1 MNSTFTPITDLLV
14 ARRRREI
21 TNQADIPPASNGFES
36 RLSALASRRAT
47 AKLGGGERRIESQ
60 QKRGKLTARERLSKL
75 FDDGKFTEIDTFN
88 THRSTDL
95 GLDKQRFEG
104 DSVVT
109 GWGKVGGR
117 TVFGYAQDFTVL
129 GGSLSQI
136 AAQKISKVM
145 DHAIKVGAPVVGI
158 NDSGGARIQEGIDS
172 LSGYG
177 EIFRR
182 NTLASG
188 VIPQITVIAG
198 PSAGGAVYSPAMT
211 DFIFMVESIGQMYI
225 TGPDVV
231 RSVTGEDVTHEDLGG
246 AGMHA
251 TTSGVAHYAATDEE
265 TCFNEVRRLL
275 SFLPSNNATSPPT
288 VPCEDPFNRR
298 PAKLATV
305 IPDDPNMP
313 YDVLDVVEE
322 LVDDGEFMQVHAE
335 FARNIV
341 VGFGRMAGST
351 VGIVANQPNE
361 LAGVLDID
369 ASDKGA
375 RFVRFCDAFNIPII
389 TLVDVPGFMPG
400 TAQEQGGIIRHG
412 AKMLYAYTEATVPK
426 ITIILRK
433 AYGGAYIVMGSKE
446 LRCDVNLAWPT
457 AEIAV
462 MGPDG
467 AVNVIARRDIAA
479 ADDPDAKRQELVAD
493 YRDQFANPYVAANR
507 GYVDDVIDPRDTRAR
522 VIDALEMLANKVD
535 DTPAKKHG
543 NIPL

>member
-1 MNSTFTPITDLLV
+1 MKIN
-14 ARRRREI
+14 RRRIEI
-21 TNQADIPPASNGFES
+21 TQQTETSSATSGATNGLDD
-36 RLSALASRRAT
+36 RLSALESRRTT

-60 QKRGKLTARERLSKL
+60 KKRGKLTARQRLAKL
-75 FDDGKFTEIDTFN
+75 FDDGNFTEIDTFN

-95 GLDKQRFEG
+95 GLDRQRFEG

-109 GWGKVGGR
+109 AWGKVEGR
-117 TVFGYAQDFTVL
+117 TVFAYAQDFTVL

-172 LSGYG
+172 LAGYG

-231 RSVTGEDVTHEDLGG
+231 RSVTGEDVNHEDLGG
-246 AGMHA
+246 AAMHA
-251 TTSGVAHYAATDEE
+251 TTSGVAHYAAQDED
-265 TCFNEVRRLL
+265 TCYAEIRRLL
-275 SFLPSNNATSPPT
+275 GFLPSNNASSPPAIAS
-288 VPCEDPFNRR
+288 EDPVQRR
-298 PAKLATV
+298 SQSLTSV

-322 LVDDGEFMQVHAE
+322 IVDDGDFMQIHAE

-351 VGIVANQPNE
+351 IGIVANQPNQV
-361 LAGVLDID
+361 AGVLDID

-375 RFVRFCDAFNIPII
+375 RFVRFCDSFNIPIL

-412 AKMLYAYTEATVPK
+412 AKMLYAYSEATVPK
-426 ITIILRK
+426 ITVILRK

-479 ADDPDAKRQELVAD
+479 AEDQDAKRQELVAD
-493 YRDQFANPYVAANR
+493 YREQFANPYIAANR
-507 GYVDDVIDPRDTRAR
+507 GYIDDVIDPRDTRPR
-522 VIDALEMLANKVD
+522 IIDALDMLANKVD
-535 DTPAKKHG
+535 DMPSKKHG

>member
-75 FDDGKFTEIDTFN
+75 FDDGNFTEIDTFN

-251 TTSGVAHYAATDEE
+251 TTSGVAHYATQDEDD
-265 TCFNEVRRLL
+265 CYAQVRRLL
-275 SFLPSNNATSPPT
+275 NLLPSNNASSPPT
-288 VPCEDPFNRR
+288 VPCEDPTNRR

-479 ADDPDAKRQELVAD
+479 ADDPDAKRQELVTD

-507 GYVDDVIDPRDTRAR
+507 GYIDDVIDPRDTRDVVAMSLSACHNNEVKGADGFGVFR
-522 VIDALEMLANKVD
+522 M
-535 DTPAKKHG
+535 
-543 NIPL
+543 

>member
-1 MNSTFTPITDLLV
+1 MNSTLTSILDLKV
-14 ARRRREI
+14 AWRRREI
-21 TNQADIPPASNGFES
+21 TKQADISTASNGFES
-36 RLSALASRRAT
+36 RLSALESRRAT
-47 AKLGGGERRIESQ
+47 AKLGGGERRVESQ

-109 GWGKVGGR
+109 AWGKVEGR
-117 TVFGYAQDFTVL
+117 TVFAYAQDFTVL

-172 LSGYG
+172 LAGYG

-188 VIPQITVIAG
+188 VIPQITIIAG

-231 RSVTGEDVTHEDLGG
+231 RSVTGEDVSHEDLGG

-251 TTSGVAHYAATDEE
+251 TTSGVAHYAAEDEDA
-265 TCFNEVRRLL
+265 CFNEVRRLL
-275 SFLPSNNATSPPT
+275 SFLPSNNASSSPT
-288 VPCEDPFNRR
+288 VPCEDPPNRR
-298 PAKLATV
+298 PEKLGSV

-313 YDVLDVVEE
+313 YDVLDVIEE
-322 LVDDGEFMQVHAE
+322 LVDDADFMQVHAE

-361 LAGVLDID
+361 VAGVLDID

-375 RFVRFCDAFNIPII
+375 RFVRFCDAFNIPVI

-400 TAQEQGGIIRHG
+400 SAQEQGGIIRHG
-412 AKMLYAYTEATVPK
+412 AKMLYAYSEATVPK
-426 ITIILRK
+426 ITVILRK

-493 YRDQFANPYVAANR
+493 YRAQFANPYVAANR

-535 DTPAKKHG
+535 DLPPKKHG

>member
-1 MNSTFTPITDLLV
+1 MNSTLTSTLNLKV
-14 ARRRREI
+14 AWRRIEI
-21 TNQADIPPASNGFES
+21 TNQADISTASNGFEG
-36 RLSALASRRAT
+36 RLSALESRRAT

-95 GLDKQRFEG
+95 GLDRQRFEG

-109 GWGKVGGR
+109 AWGKVEGR
-117 TVFGYAQDFTVL
+117 TVFAYAQDFTVL

-172 LSGYG
+172 LAGYG

-231 RSVTGEDVTHEDLGG
+231 RSVTGEDVNHEDLGG

-251 TTSGVAHYAATDEE
+251 TTSGVAHYAATDEDA
-265 TCFNEVRRLL
+265 CFNEVRRLL
-275 SFLPSNNATSPPT
+275 GLLPSNNASSPPT
-288 VPCEDPFNRR
+288 VPCEDPTNRR
-298 PAKLATV
+298 PEKLGTA
-305 IPDDPNMP
+305 IPGDPNMP
-313 YDVLDVVEE
+313 YDVLDIVEE
-322 LVDDGEFMQVHAE
+322 LVDDGDFMQVHAE

-375 RFVRFCDAFNIPII
+375 RFVRFCDAFNIPIL

-412 AKMLYAYTEATVPK
+412 AKMLYAYSEATVPK
-426 ITIILRK
+426 ITVILRK

-493 YRDQFANPYVAANR
+493 YRAQFANPYVAANR

-535 DTPAKKHG
+535 DLPPKKHG

>member
-1 MNSTFTPITDLLV
+1 MTSS
-14 ARRRREI
+14 
-21 TNQADIPPASNGFES
+21 SNGFES
-36 RLSALASRRAT
+36 RMAGLESRRAT
-47 AKLGGGERRIESQ
+47 ARLGGGERRIESQ
-60 QKRGKLTARERLSKL
+60 KTRGKLTARERLAKL
-75 FDDGKFTEIDTFN
+75 FDGGEFSEIDTFN

-172 LSGYG
+172 LAGYG

-188 VIPQITVIAG
+188 VIPQITIIAG

-231 RSVTGEDVTHEDLGG
+231 RSVTGEDVSHEDLGG

-251 TTSGVAHYAATDEE
+251 TTSGVAHWASPDEDACYA
-265 TCFNEVRRLL
+265 EVRRLL
-275 SFLPSNNATSPPT
+275 GFLPSNNASSPPGVT
-288 VPCEDPFNRR
+288 CEDPVGRR
-298 PAKLATV
+298 SENLSSV

-361 LAGVLDID
+361 VAGVLDID

-375 RFVRFCDAFNIPII
+375 RFVRFCDAFNIPVL

-412 AKMLYAYTEATVPK
+412 AKMLYAYSEATVPK
-426 ITIILRK
+426 ITVILRK

-462 MGPDG
+462 MGPEG
-467 AVNVIARRDIAA
+467 AVNVISRREIAA
-479 ADDPDAKRQELVAD
+479 ADDADAKRRELVED
-493 YRDQFANPYVAANR
+493 YRDRFANPYIAANR
-507 GYVDDVIDPRDTRAR
+507 GYIDDVIDPRKTRSR
-522 VIDALEMLANKVD
+522 VIDALDMLANKVD
-535 DTPAKKHG
+535 DVPSKKHG

>member
-1 MNSTFTPITDLLV
+1 MNSTLTSILDLKV
-14 ARRRREI
+14 AWRRIEI
-21 TNQADIPPASNGFES
+21 TNQADISTASNGFEG
-36 RLSALASRRAT
+36 RLSALESRRAS

-95 GLDKQRFEG
+95 GLDRQRFEG

-109 GWGKVGGR
+109 AWGKVEGR
-117 TVFGYAQDFTVL
+117 TVFAYAQDFTVL

-172 LSGYG
+172 LAGYG

-231 RSVTGEDVTHEDLGG
+231 RSVTGEDVNHEDLGG

-275 SFLPSNNATSPPT
+275 GFIPSNNASSPPT
-288 VPCEDPFNRR
+288 VPCEDPTDRR
-298 PAKLATV
+298 PEKLGTA

-313 YDVLDVVEE
+313 YDVLDIVEE

-375 RFVRFCDAFNIPII
+375 RFVRFCDAFNIPIL

-412 AKMLYAYTEATVPK
+412 AKMLYAYSEATVPK
-426 ITIILRK
+426 ITVILRK

-493 YRDQFANPYVAANR
+493 YRAQFANPYVAANR
-507 GYVDDVIDPRDTRAR
+507 GYVDDVIDPRGTRAR

-535 DTPAKKHG
+535 DLPPKKHG

>member
-36 RLSALASRRAT
+36 RISALASRRAT

-251 TTSGVAHYAATDEE
+251 TTSGVAHYATQDEDD
-265 TCFNEVRRLL
+265 CYAQVRRLL
-275 SFLPSNNATSPPT
+275 NLLPSNNASSPPT
-288 VPCEDPFNRR
+288 VPCEDPTNRR
-298 PAKLATV
+298 PEKLATV

-351 VGIVANQPNE
+351 IGIVANQPNE

-507 GYVDDVIDPRDTRAR
+507 GYIDDVIDPRDTRAR

-535 DTPAKKHG
+535 DMPAKKHG

>member
-1 MNSTFTPITDLLV
+1 MAGL
-14 ARRRREI
+14 E
-21 TNQADIPPASNGFES
+21 
-36 RLSALASRRAT
+36 SRRAH
-47 AKLGGGERRIESQ
+47 ARLGGGERRIESQ
-60 QKRGKLTARERLSKL
+60 QKRGKLTARERLAKL
-75 FDDGKFTEIDTFN
+75 FDRGNFSEIDTFN

-109 GWGKVGGR
+109 CWGKVDGR

-188 VIPQITVIAG
+188 VIPQITIIAG

-231 RSVTGEDVTHEDLGG
+231 RSVTGEDVSHEDLGG
-246 AGMHA
+246 AAMHA
-251 TTSGVAHYAATDEE
+251 TTSGVAHWAAPDEDACYA
-265 TCFNEVRRLL
+265 EVRRLL
-275 SFLPSNNATSPPT
+275 GFLPSNNASSPP
-288 VPCEDPFNRR
+288 VVACEDPVGRR
-298 PAKLATV
+298 SESLASV
-305 IPDDPNMP
+305 IPDDANMP

-322 LVDDGEFMQVHAE
+322 LVDDGDFMQIHAE

-361 LAGVLDID
+361 VAGVLDID

-375 RFVRFCDAFNIPII
+375 RFVRFCDAFNVPVL

-412 AKMLYAYTEATVPK
+412 AKMLYAYSEATVPK
-426 ITIILRK
+426 ITVILRK

-462 MGPDG
+462 MGPEG
-467 AVNVIARRDIAA
+467 AVNVIARREISA
-479 ADDPDAKRQELVAD
+479 ADDPDVKRQELVAD
-493 YRDQFANPYVAANR
+493 YRDRFANPYIAANR
-507 GYVDDVIDPRDTRAR
+507 GYIDDVIDPRDTRVR
-522 VIDALEMLANKVD
+522 VIDALDMLANKVD
-535 DTPAKKHG
+535 DMPSKKHG

>member
-1 MNSTFTPITDLLV
+1 MNSTLTSILDLKV
-14 ARRRREI
+14 AWRRREI
-21 TNQADIPPASNGFES
+21 TKQADISTASNGFEG
-36 RLSALASRRAT
+36 RLEALETRRAT

-95 GLDKQRFEG
+95 GLDRQRFEG

-109 GWGKVGGR
+109 AWGKVEGR
-117 TVFGYAQDFTVL
+117 TVFAYAQDFTVL

-172 LSGYG
+172 LAGYG

-231 RSVTGEDVTHEDLGG
+231 RSVTGEDVNHEDLGG

-275 SFLPSNNATSPPT
+275 GFLPSNNASSPPIVT
-288 VPCEDPFNRR
+288 AEDPTDRR
-298 PAKLATV
+298 PEKLGTA

-313 YDVLDVVEE
+313 YDVLDIVEE

-375 RFVRFCDAFNIPII
+375 RFVRFCDAFNIPIL

-400 TAQEQGGIIRHG
+400 SAQEQGGIIRHG
-412 AKMLYAYTEATVPK
+412 AKMLYAYSEATVPK
-426 ITIILRK
+426 ITVILRK

-493 YRDQFANPYVAANR
+493 YRAQFANPYVAANR
-507 GYVDDVIDPRDTRAR
+507 GYVDDVIDPRDTRSR

-535 DTPAKKHG
+535 DLPPKKHG

>member
-1 MNSTFTPITDLLV
+1 M
-14 ARRRREI
+14 
-21 TNQADIPPASNGFES
+21 ES
-36 RLSALASRRAT
+36 RRST

-60 QKRGKLTARERLSKL
+60 QKRGKLTARERLAKL
-75 FDDGKFTEIDTFN
+75 FDNGSFTEIDTFN

-109 GWGKVGGR
+109 GWGKVEGR
-117 TVFGYAQDFTVL
+117 TVFAYAQDFTVL

-172 LSGYG
+172 LAGYG

-231 RSVTGEDVTHEDLGG
+231 RSVTGEDVSHEDLGG

-251 TTSGVAHYAATDEE
+251 TTSGVAHYAASDEDS
-265 TCFNEVRRLL
+265 CYVEVRRLL
-275 SFLPSNNATSPPT
+275 NFLPSNNASSPPAS
-288 VPCEDPFNRR
+288 PSEDPTNRR
-298 PAKLATV
+298 PEKLASV

-313 YDVLDVVEE
+313 YEVLDVVEE
-322 LVDDGEFMQVHAE
+322 IVDNGDFMQVHAE
-335 FARNIV
+335 YARNIV
-341 VGFGRMAGST
+341 VGFGRMGGST

-361 LAGVLDID
+361 VAGVLDID

-375 RFVRFCDAFNIPII
+375 RFVRFCDAFNIPIL

-412 AKMLYAYTEATVPK
+412 AKMLYAYSEATVPK
-426 ITIILRK
+426 ITVILRK

-493 YRDQFANPYVAANR
+493 YRERFANPYIAANR
-507 GYVDDVIDPRDTRAR
+507 GYIDDVIDPRDTRSR

-535 DTPAKKHG
+535 DMPSKKHG

>member
-21 TNQADIPPASNGFES
+21 TNQADISPASNGFES

-75 FDDGKFTEIDTFN
+75 FDDGNFTEIDTFN

-251 TTSGVAHYAATDEE
+251 TTSGVAHYATQDEDD
-265 TCFNEVRRLL
+265 CYAQVRRLL
-275 SFLPSNNATSPPT
+275 NLLPSNNASSPPT
-288 VPCEDPFNRR
+288 VPCEDPTNRR

-507 GYVDDVIDPRDTRAR
+507 GYIDDVIDPRDTRAR

-535 DTPAKKHG
+535 DMPAKKHG

>member
-21 TNQADIPPASNGFES
+21 TNQADISPASNGFES

-251 TTSGVAHYAATDEE
+251 TTSGVAHYATQDEDD
-265 TCFNEVRRLL
+265 CYAQVRRLL
-275 SFLPSNNATSPPT
+275 NLLPSNNASSPPT
-288 VPCEDPFNRR
+288 VPCEDPTNRR

-507 GYVDDVIDPRDTRAR
+507 GYIDDVIDPRDTRAR

-535 DTPAKKHG
+535 DMPAKKHG